1 MWNWW
6 LCGLLKVG
14 HILKLVEKFSS
25 SIKEANLLEA
35 RPTPEKAKGWL
46 NPRPEKKMLG
56 SGGLIDAASPRPQH
70 VYKNICKSSE
80 QSSKDSVDN

>member
-1 MWNWW
+1 M
-6 LCGLLKVG
+6 LKVG
-14 HILKLVEKFSS
+14 HILKLVEKVSS

-46 NPRPEKKMLG
+46 NPRPEKKKCWDQVDLSMQLRQDCNM
-56 SGGLIDAASPRPQH
+56 SI
-70 VYKNICKSSE
+70 YENICKSSE